1 MGALEQGTMQASR
14 AFRGRGKRNE
24 TSQGASRLAFL
35 SLRLHGQWFPI
46 EQLKE
51 VVRQS
56 DGNFEL
62 FPVPGWWAIPGG
74 VIATTESVIRWARA
88 EGVEV
93 RN

>member
-14 AFRGRGKRNE
+14 AFRGRGKCNE
-24 TSQGASRLAFL
+24 TSQGTGRLAFL
-35 SLRLHGQWFPI
+35 SLRLYGQWFPM

-56 DGNFEL
+56 DGHFEL
-62 FPVPGWWAIPGG
+62 FPVRGWWAIPGG
-74 VIATTESVIRWARA
+74 GVATTESVIQWARS